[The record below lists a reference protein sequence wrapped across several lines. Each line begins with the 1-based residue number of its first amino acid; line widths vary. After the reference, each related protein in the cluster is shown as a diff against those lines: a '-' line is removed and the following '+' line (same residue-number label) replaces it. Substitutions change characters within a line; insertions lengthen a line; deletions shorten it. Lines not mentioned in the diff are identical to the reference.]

1 MNPNIPADDYFG
13 LAYAFID
20 MGKADSEGNLPIEYW
35 CSPSYSNEDCDKMNV
50 LSAEEKKKI
59 FFDEYK
65 LYE

>member
-50 LSAEEKKKI
+50 LSA
-59 FFDEYK
+59 
-65 LYE
+65 